1 MAKGHS
7 YLWRK
12 PGRRDAERKQ
22 FAALMRR
29 LEAVRI
35 RKGMSKTELAA
46 ELGANADGVRALKA
60 TKSR

>member
-1 MAKGHS
+1 
-7 YLWRK
+7 
-12 PGRRDAERKQ
+12 
-22 FAALMRR
+22 MRR